1 MSEAPLEPMR
11 VADGITTLVHRRP
24 DRLGER
30 VAAALEAV
38 LAAPRPHARM
48 LPPVGAAADAL
59 EALVD

>member
-1 MSEAPLEPMR
+1 MQ

-24 DRLGER
+24 QRLAER

-38 LAAPRPHARM
+38 LAAPRPHERR

-59 EALVD
+59 ETLVD